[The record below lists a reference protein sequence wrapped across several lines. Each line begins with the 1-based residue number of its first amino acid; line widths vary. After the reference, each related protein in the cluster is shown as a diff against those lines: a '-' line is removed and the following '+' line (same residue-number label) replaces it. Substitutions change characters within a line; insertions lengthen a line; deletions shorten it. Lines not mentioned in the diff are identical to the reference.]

1 MTTTGE
7 RMELEGKGD
16 GTMRMA
22 RAHRAPSA
30 RRAAVFR
37 RACGVVT
44 IVALAS
50 IVGAIPAGALDGDL
64 DVSFGTGGRVTALF
78 PDGSFANAVA
88 VQPDGA
94 IVAVGAAAG
103 PSLSGEFAVARFG
116 TDGSLDP
123 GFDADG
129 MVTTPIGG
137 GGDEARSVAIQPNGK
152 ILVAGTDSRQRFAII
167 RYLSDGRLDPRFGTD
182 GIVRS
187 DLTPGEDIGFDVAI
201 QRDGKVVVAGS
212 AGGRIAVVRYR
223 RDGRPDHAFG
233 DGGTVL
239 MVRGGVARA
248 LAIQPD
254 GKIVMTGYD
263 GRGLVVVRLLPDGG
277 SDPSFGR
284 AGVSSIVASPI
295 LPLALALQANGRIVV
310 AGDDD
315 IFRAGIARFT
325 RHGDLDPDFS
335 GDGMRSV
342 RFGSGEQNFTGVAVQ
357 DDGRIIA
364 VGHIGPHEFG
374 DPVVPRIVLARF
386 THGGR
391 LDPSW
396 GGDGKVAT
404 RFPGGASASGLVLQP
419 DGRPV
424 IAGQAGEG
432 DAWGFALA
440 RYRA

>member
-1 MTTTGE
+1 MPRVRPT
-7 RMELEGKGD
+7 R
-16 GTMRMA
+16 
-22 RAHRAPSA
+22 RAP
-30 RRAAVFR
+30 RGW
-37 RACGVVT
+37 RACVLVS
-44 IVALAS
+44 VFALGS
-50 IVGAIPAGALDGDL
+50 MGGAVPAGALDGDL
-64 DVSFGTGGRVTALF
+64 DTSFGQGGRVTTLF

-88 VQPDGA
+88 IQQDGR

-103 PSLSGEFAVARFG
+103 PSLSGEFAVARYE

-123 GFDADG
+123 GFDEDG
-129 MVTTPIGG
+129 MVTTPIAG

-152 ILVAGTDSRQRFAII
+152 IVVAGTDSRQRFAVL
-167 RYLSDGRLDPRFGTD
+167 RYLGDGRLDPRFGTD

-187 DLTPGEDIGFDVAI
+187 DLTSGEDIGFDVAI
-201 QRDGKVVVAGS
+201 QRDGKIVVAGS
-212 AGGRIAVVRYR
+212 AGGRIAVVRYL
-223 RDGRPDHAFG
+223 RDGRLDRAFG
-233 DGGTVL
+233 EGGTVL

-254 GKIVMTGYD
+254 GKIVLTGYN

-277 SDPSFGR
+277 PDPSFGR
-284 AGVSSIVASPI
+284 AGISSIVASPI
-295 LPLALALQANGRIVV
+295 LPLALALQGNGRIVV
-310 AGDDD
+310 VGDYD
-315 IFRAGIARFT
+315 IFRAGIVRFT

-357 DDGRIIA
+357 DDRRIIA

-386 THGGR
+386 TPGGR

-396 GGDGKVAT
+396 GGDGRVAT

-424 IAGQAGEG
+424 VAGQAGEG